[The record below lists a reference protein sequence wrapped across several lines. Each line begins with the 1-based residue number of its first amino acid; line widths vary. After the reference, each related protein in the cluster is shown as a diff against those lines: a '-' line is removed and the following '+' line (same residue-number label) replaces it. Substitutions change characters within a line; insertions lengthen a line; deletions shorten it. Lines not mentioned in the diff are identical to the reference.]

1 MNRREFLRLAGY
13 GSLGA
18 MMLPDVNRAA
28 QRRQIPSRPSFGKRL
43 NILIL
48 MTDEQRA
55 VQHWPESWA
64 HDNLKSLD
72 RLRKHGL
79 NFTSAFTNACQCSPS
94 RATFLT
100 STYAPVIG
108 TTRTDGTLNPALPNL
123 ARILSSAGYNVVYK
137 GKWHLNIN
145 YLMPYAVTNS
155 EQLAAALMNDRALMD
170 TYGFSGW
177 NSPDAG
183 TTAGGSMADLQT
195 LGAGVGGNDARYV
208 GGSNPGDDTANVLQF
223 LDRYDSADPF
233 CLMVSLVN
241 PHDIFIYPDAK
252 LFGISGYE
260 IPAFDKLPIE
270 LPATYNEDLSN
281 KPAVQASFV
290 DALNTVWP
298 FTSESPA
305 LLYAQLYAYL
315 TSLADIQLTRILD
328 MLDAKGLTKD
338 TLIVQVADHGEMG
351 LSHGGLRQKDYTAY
365 EEMIRIPMIFSNPR
379 LFPYPVETDC
389 LAGLIDVLPTLI
401 TVAGLDE
408 ERERW
413 TLQGCDLSPLFS
425 HPDRPI
431 QDRILFTYDDQFLNP
446 QGAGHIRCIRKK
458 TWKFA
463 LYFAPSGAFPTEY
476 EMYDLANDPLER
488 FNLAY
493 GETPPRYR
501 HQRKRLQSELNQLME
516 ETGTLPSQY
525 VSPTSGHPQS

>member
-1 MNRREFLRLAGY
+1 
-13 GSLGA
+13 
-18 MMLPDVNRAA
+18 
-28 QRRQIPSRPSFGKRL
+28 
-43 NILIL
+43 
-48 MTDEQRA
+48 
-55 VQHWPESWA
+55 
-64 HDNLKSLD
+64 
-72 RLRKHGL
+72 
-79 NFTSAFTNACQCSPS
+79 
-94 RATFLT
+94 
-100 STYAPVIG
+100 
-108 TTRTDGTLNPALPNL
+108 
-123 ARILSSAGYNVVYK
+123 
-137 GKWHLNIN
+137 
-145 YLMPYAVTNS
+145 
-155 EQLAAALMNDRALMD
+155 
-170 TYGFSGW
+170 
-177 NSPDAG
+177 
-183 TTAGGSMADLQT
+183 MADLQT

-233 CLMVSLVN
+233 CLIVSLVN

-281 KPAVQASFV
+281 KPAIQASFV
-290 DALNTVWP
+290 DALNIVWP

-305 LLYAQLYAYL
+305 LLYARLYAYL

-338 TLIVQVADHGEMG
+338 TLIVRVADHGEMG

-413 TLQGCDLSPLFS
+413 TLQGCDLTPLFS

-463 LYFAPSGAFPTEY
+463 LYFAPGGTFPTEY

>member
-1 MNRREFLRLAGY
+1 MNRREFLRLAGC

-18 MMLPDVNRAA
+18 LLLPAA
-28 QRRQIPSRPSFGKRL
+28 GKAEQGWRLPSRPPFGKRL

-64 HDNLKSLD
+64 HDHLKSLD

-100 STYAPVIG
+100 STYAPVNG
-108 TTRTDGTLNPALPNL
+108 TTQTDGTLNPALPNL
-123 ARILSSAGYNVVYK
+123 AQILSSVGYNVVYK
-137 GKWHLNIN
+137 GKWHLTID
-145 YLMPYAVTNS
+145 YLMPYAVTNPS
-155 EQLAAALMNDRALMD
+155 QLAAALMNNRALMD

-177 NSPDAG
+177 NSPEAG
-183 TTAGGSMADLQT
+183 TTAGGSPADLLT
-195 LGAGVGGNDARYV
+195 LGGGAGGNDARYV
-208 GGSNPGDDTANVLQF
+208 GGSNPGDDTANILQF
-223 LDRYDSADPF
+223 LDRYDSSDPF
-233 CLMVSLVN
+233 CLIASLVN

-252 LFGISGYE
+252 LFATSGYE

-270 LPATYNEDLSN
+270 LPPTYDEDLST

-290 DALNTVWP
+290 DALNAVWP
-298 FTSESPA
+298 FTSGSPA
-305 LLYAQLYAYL
+305 RLYARLYAYL
-315 TSLADIQLTRILD
+315 TRLADIQLTRILD

-338 TLIVQVADHGEMG
+338 TLIVRVADHGEMG

-379 LFPYPVETDC
+379 LFPYPVETDS
-389 LAGLIDVLPTLI
+389 LAGLIDVLPTLL
-401 TVAGLDE
+401 TVAGLE
-408 ERERW
+408 QERGRW
-413 TLQGCDLSPLFS
+413 QLQGCDLTALFS
-425 HPDRPI
+425 HPETSI
-431 QDRILFTYDDQFLNP
+431 QDRILFTYDDQFLSP

-458 TWKFA
+458 KWKFA
-463 LYFAPSGAFPTEY
+463 LYFDPAGTFPTEY

-488 FNLAY
+488 FNLAH

-501 HQRKRLQSELNQLME
+501 RQRDRLQSELNELME

-525 VSPTSGHPQS
+525 VPPAGGHPQS